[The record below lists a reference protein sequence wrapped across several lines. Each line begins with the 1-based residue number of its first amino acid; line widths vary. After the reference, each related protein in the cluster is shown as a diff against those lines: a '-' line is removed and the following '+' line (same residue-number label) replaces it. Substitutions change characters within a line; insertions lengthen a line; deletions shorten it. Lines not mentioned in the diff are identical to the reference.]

1 MYLKFTIMTMGVEYW
16 KLYVVLWLELS
27 RNYSIHLWFELNRN
41 YSIHLWLELN
51 RNYSI
56 HLLLVSGTFC
66 ITCYET
72 DLYHLNAVV
81 PLPTIF

>member
-1 MYLKFTIMTMGVEYW
+1 MYLKFTIMTVAVEYW
-16 KLYVVLWLELS
+16 RLYVV
-27 RNYSIHLWFELNRN
+27 
-41 YSIHLWLELN
+41 LWLELN

-72 DLYHLNAVV
+72 DLYHLNGVV